1 MVIRSKSSLL
11 LSTPAFLVALAARGW
26 AQAPSTAPD
35 TSGTAVFAAQIR
47 PALVRQCLACH
58 NGSVRKG
65 GLDLSTREALLRGG
79 DSGPAI
85 ELGSAKDSLLYRVI
99 AHEQE
104 PGMPYQAAKLPDE
117 LIARFADWIN
127 AGAPYTEAAPAPQ
140 TAPSSSANMA
150 VEAAVNVAG
159 KILFTQYVRPLL
171 ETRCLSCH
179 GAGQVKRSG
188 LDLSTREGLL
198 HGGENGPAIVPGNA
212 RESAFYK
219 RIKHEVQPGMPFQG
233 AQLSD
238 EQIARLGDWI
248 NAGAPYDG
256 SLDRKAAR
264 AISTHWAF
272 QVPQKPPVP
281 VVRNA
286 AWVRNPIDAFVAAE
300 QEKRGLHPVPP
311 ADKRVLLRRVY
322 LDLIGLPPT
331 QGEMNAFLADNSQD
345 AYEKVVDKL
354 LASPQYGERWARHWM
369 DIWRYSDVYGS
380 ADRSSRPH
388 IWHWRDWIVDSL
400 NQDKGYDRMI
410 EEMLA
415 GDEIAPTDPKV
426 LAGTGFLARSYY
438 LYNRDLWLQDTV
450 EHTGAALLGLTLRCA
465 RCHDHKY
472 DPIAQEEYYRFRA
485 FFEPED
491 IRMDRI
497 PGAPDL
503 AKDGLPRAFDAE
515 PRPAHLDPPKFQHVI
530 VEIYPAT
537 YKYIRG
543 NPDSPDKAHPLS
555 PGVPEALGGD
565 PIEIQPVTLP
575 LEAAY
580 PDFRKFVQHDLL
592 IQAKHEL
599 EQSEVALIRA
609 NRVLAKAKARVLE
622 AAANAKPPAGVAP
635 KAAAAANV
643 ATDGVSFEK
652 VIRPI
657 FEKDCFACH
666 NTQTQESGLV
676 LESLESIARG
686 GVISGPVVEPGNG
699 AESALLLYLKG
710 DKKPR
715 MPLDKDPLPAEQIG
729 LISRWIDQL
738 PEEEPQVGLQKAEAG
753 AAMAEKH
760 LAWARATVPALEAR
774 IAADNAKYANPP
786 DPHAEALAE
795 VARKADRQANLLK
808 AQGDLF
814 QAQQKL
820 TEALNA
826 KAADDK
832 EDRAREKRVSA
843 ASEELE
849 NAQAALGV
857 ATATYTPVGTL
868 YPATSSGRR
877 LALARWIASRNN
889 PLTARVAINDI
900 WLRHFGKAI
909 VPTVA
914 NFGMN
919 GKPPTNPQLLDWL
932 AVEFM
937 EKNWS
942 MNSIHRLM
950 VTSNTYRM
958 QSSAGDPKDR
968 NLSIDPDNKYM
979 WRMNPQRMEGEVVR
993 DSMLYLAGLLDLTR
1007 GGPEIDDTKGQESRR
1022 RSLYFR
1028 QTPDNQMVFLHVFD
1042 GADAIECYERSDT
1055 VAPQQALAL
1064 ANSKMSFTV
1073 AALVAGHLG
1082 GEAPP
1087 AAAFVEKA
1095 FEAVLGR
1102 PPSSEELDLS
1112 QKFIEQE
1119 QERFRDP
1126 EKPAWQQG
1134 AAAAEA
1140 KSPILR
1146 AREDLVHALL
1156 NHNDFVT
1163 VR

>member
-1 MVIRSKSSLL
+1 MLIRSRFSLL
-11 LSTPAFLVALAARGW
+11 VSIWGFLAAFAAW
-26 AQAPSTAPD
+26 AQAP
-35 TSGTAVFAAQIR
+35 GAASDAAIFTTQIR

-58 NGSVRKG
+58 NDSVRKG

-85 ELGSAKDSLLYRVI
+85 ELGNAKESLLYKMI

-104 PGMPYQAAKLPDE
+104 PRMPYGADKLPDA
-117 LIARFADWIN
+117 LIAQFAQWIN
-127 AGAPYTEAAPAPQ
+127 AGAPYATA
-140 TAPSSSANMA
+140 APSSPVNMP
-150 VEAAVNVAG
+150 VQPAAPPAPAGNDAG
-159 KILFTQYVRPLL
+159 KILFTRYVRPLL
-171 ETRCLSCH
+171 EAQCLSCH

-212 RESAFYK
+212 KESAFYK
-219 RIKHEVQPGMPFQG
+219 RVKHEVQPGMPFQG

-238 EQIARLGDWI
+238 EQTSRLADWI

-256 SLDRKAAR
+256 ALDSKAAR
-264 AISTHWAF
+264 PISTHWAF
-272 QVPQKPPVP
+272 QVPKKPPVP
-281 VVRNA
+281 VVKNT
-286 AWVRNPIDAFVAAE
+286 AWVRNPIDAFIAAE
-300 QEKRGLHPVPP
+300 QEKRGLHPVEP

-331 QGEMNAFLADNSQD
+331 QDEMSAFLADNSQD

-400 NQDKGYDRMI
+400 NQDKGYGRMI

-450 EHTGAALLGLTLRCA
+450 EHTGAAFLGLTLRCA

-497 PGAPDL
+497 PGSPDL
-503 AKDGLPRAFDAE
+503 TKDGLPRAFDAE

-565 PIEIQPVTLP
+565 PIKIQPVTLP

-592 IQAKHEL
+592 VQAKHEV
-599 EQSEVALIRA
+599 EQSEVSLVRA
-609 NRVLAKAKARVLE
+609 NRVLTKAKARVLE
-622 AAANAKPPAGVAP
+622 S
-635 KAAAAANV
+635 AANV
-643 ATDGVSFEK
+643 KPAAGAASKTARVAADGVSFEK
-652 VIRPI
+652 VIRPV

-666 NTQTQESGLV
+666 NAQTQESGLV
-676 LESLESIARG
+676 LESMDSIARG
-686 GVISGPVVEPGNG
+686 GVISGPIVQPGNG
-699 AESALLLYLKG
+699 AESALVLYLKG

-715 MPLDKDPLPAEQIG
+715 MPLDKDALPAEQIA

-738 PEEEPQVGLQKAEAG
+738 PEEDPQIELQKAEA
-753 AAMAEKH
+753 AAALAGKH
-760 LAWARATVPALEAR
+760 LAWARAELPALEAR
-774 IAADNAKYANPP
+774 IAADNAKYASPP
-786 DPHAEALAE
+786 DPQAEALAE

-808 AQGDLF
+808 AERDLF
-814 QAQQKL
+814 LAQQKL
-820 TEALNA
+820 TEALSA
-826 KAADDK
+826 KAGDDK
-832 EDRAREKRVSA
+832 EDRAREKRVTA
-843 ASEELE
+843 ASDELE

-868 YPATSSGRR
+868 YPGTSSGRR
-877 LALARWIASRNN
+877 LALARWIASEKN

-900 WLRHFGKAI
+900 WLRHFGKAL

-919 GKPPTNPQLLDWL
+919 GKPPINPQLLDWL

-942 MNSIHRLM
+942 MKSMHRLM

-958 QSSAGDPKDR
+958 QSSVGDPKDR
-968 NLSIDPDNKYM
+968 DLSIDPDNKYL

-1073 AALVAGHLG
+1073 AGLLAGHLG
-1082 GEAPP
+1082 GAAPP
-1087 AAAFVEKA
+1087 AATFVEKA

-1102 PPSSEELDLS
+1102 PPSPEELDLS
-1112 QKFIEQE
+1112 QKFIDQE

-1126 EKPAWQQG
+1126 EKPAWQG

-1140 KSPILR
+1140 KSPVLR